1 MLDLHLEH
9 ISYAGIV
16 IALILT
22 GAGLPVPEEVLVIVS
37 GVASKE
43 GILNPWLAFASCVV
57 GALLG
62 DLATYGIGHHFGHN
76 VLREHPWFARFV
88 TPERE
93 KQIEEMIKRHGLK
106 VFFLARFMVGLRSPM
121 YLTAGIL
128 RVSFTRFI
136 LIDTFCATTVIGV
149 FFSLSYVFADRIN
162 GWWHWIRDAELFI
175 TISVVTAVLGV
186 LLFFYVR
193 RRRRASK
200 LKTLRD
206 QRSEKPGDSLNGTA
220 DPDPEHDTEGHAK
233 TKTVV

>member
-1 MLDLHLEH
+1 MLEFHLEH

-22 GAGLPVPEEVLVIVS
+22 GAGLPIPEEVIVIFS
-37 GVASKE
+37 GVASNE

-62 DLATYGIGHHFGHN
+62 DLATYGIGRHFGHS

-93 KQIEEMIKRHGLK
+93 KQIEEMIKLHGLK

-128 RVSFTRFI
+128 RVPFVRFI
-136 LIDTFCATTVIGV
+136 LIDAFCATTVITV
-149 FFSLSYVFADRIN
+149 FFSLSYVFADRVH
-162 GWWHWIRDAELFI
+162 GWWPWIREAEVYV
-175 TISVVTAVLGV
+175 TVSVVAALLGV
-186 LLFFYVR
+186 LVFFYVR
-193 RRRRASK
+193 RRRRMAK
-200 LKTLRD
+200 LRSLRD
-206 QRSEKPGDSLNGTA
+206 QRSDKPGNSLVH
-220 DPDPEHDTEGHAK
+220 DPEDHAE
-233 TKTVV
+233 TNSVV